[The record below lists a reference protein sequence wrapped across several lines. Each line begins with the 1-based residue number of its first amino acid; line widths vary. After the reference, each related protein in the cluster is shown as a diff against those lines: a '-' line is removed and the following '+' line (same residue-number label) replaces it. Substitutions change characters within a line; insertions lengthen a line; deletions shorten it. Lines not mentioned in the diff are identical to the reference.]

1 MSIEGPVLPN
11 QTFQAVLRVLQG
23 SPNPPEPPT
32 APVTLEC
39 VHTLSGCEM
48 KMRLEH
54 MYIYVCMCTPPAF
67 WGSAVFPSQI
77 LFQIFPHIF
86 FAIEIGG

>member
-1 MSIEGPVLPN
+1 MQRQAPSRGPKPLVPPIS
-11 QTFQAVLRVLQG
+11 VG

-48 KMRLEH
+48 KMR
-54 MYIYVCMCTPPAF
+54 CTPPF
-67 WGSAVFPSQI
+67 WDSAVFPSQI